1 MARLGPTA
9 ASGTEPKAKRA
20 GIKGMFARLER
31 MNGAFLASTS
41 RTNAQHEVWDWVPDG
56 VRCEGWAVVETTLAG
71 MDVAPVSMKTH
82 GAHYAVSPP
91 RQARPASPRTPPPPL
106 GAPGADEDELRRR
119 ADRAARFQ
127 DAWRGEDADDASLV
141 SLARAAR
148 NRQRDEAERA
158 RTSIAIAPPT
168 PSPPSPPPASP
179 EDFSTWP
186 RVLGT
191 NQSLEKSYL
200 RLTTLPRSSEV
211 RPPEVLA
218 LALTHVRRQVC
229 ADAVSLAWAADQLK
243 AVRQDLLVQREVS
256 SLTWD
261 SYVASGRV
269 AVQVQD
275 WAELRQCLAAL
286 RDLDAEG
293 LGGEEA
299 AEFQGYALLLA
310 AAGGTGSF
318 MLELQTQ

>member
-1 MARLGPTA
+1 M
-9 ASGTEPKAKRA
+9 
-20 GIKGMFARLER
+20 
-31 MNGAFLASTS
+31 
-41 RTNAQHEVWDWVPDG
+41 
-56 VRCEGWAVVETTLAG
+56 
-71 MDVAPVSMKTH
+71 
-82 GAHYAVSPP
+82 
-91 RQARPASPRTPPPPL
+91 
-106 GAPGADEDELRRR
+106 
-119 ADRAARFQ
+119 
-127 DAWRGEDADDASLV
+127 
-141 SLARAAR
+141 
-148 NRQRDEAERA
+148 
-158 RTSIAIAPPT
+158 
-168 PSPPSPPPASP
+168 
-179 EDFSTWP
+179 
-186 RVLGT
+186 LGT

-318 MLELQTQ
+318 MLELQTQVRDGRAGSCAGRAGPADFATSPARSSGFVRPSKRQKRDVGPPSLPAFSAPPPPLPSPTSVSPASCRAHSLASCRAFFARDHERFARLRASAPRMAPYLLDPLAAQLRSPALGALRSAFRPAPSGRVAARWLGEGSARRALALVCEG